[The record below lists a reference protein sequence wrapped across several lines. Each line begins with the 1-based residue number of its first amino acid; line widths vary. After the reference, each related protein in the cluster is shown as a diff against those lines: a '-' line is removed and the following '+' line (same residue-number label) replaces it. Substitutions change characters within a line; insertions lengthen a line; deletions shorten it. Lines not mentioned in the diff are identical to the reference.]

1 MNTAIN
7 AWLTQVGHA
16 MRRHAGVIRGLQWA
30 VVLFYCVLLVIP
42 TLLPLPPAEAGIL
55 NNLTLLAQPGE

>member
-1 MNTAIN
+1 
-7 AWLTQVGHA
+7 
-16 MRRHAGVIRGLQWA
+16 MRRHALVIRRLQWA

-55 NNLTLLAQPGE
+55 NNLTLLAQ